1 MSVGF
6 VTTEEAS
13 VNSLLLPEM
22 QAFLRYE
29 DLSGESPANVFL
41 PGLMIA
47 SHPTFTSIVHKRP
60 TLLKQRSIFVD
71 LLGSGF
77 SDAPHD
83 FGYSLEEHA
92 SIIARL
98 LDELDIKGC
107 SVVGYSMGGA
117 VGITLASIRPDLV
130 SRLVLME
137 ANLDPGGGL
146 ASKGIAEQ
154 TEEAFCAHGFQA
166 FTKYLRDEGIAGDTT
181 SAALAG
187 LIQIAAPHALYRSAV
202 GLVIGTQPTMRERLL
217 QMDIPRAYIFG
228 EESLPDPD
236 WDRLGSQGVQVLVVA
251 DAGHGMAWDNPA
263 GVAEALHTA
272 MTT

>member
-1 MSVGF
+1 MKAF
-6 VTTEEAS
+6 
-13 VNSLLLPEM
+13 LLAEM

-47 SHPTFTSIVHKRP
+47 SHPTFTDILHKHP
-60 TLLKQRSIFVD
+60 TLMKQHSVFVD

-77 SDAPHD
+77 SDAPED

-92 SIIARL
+92 SIVARL
-98 LDELDIKGC
+98 LDELDLKGC
-107 SVVGYSMGGA
+107 RIIGYSMGGA
-117 VGITLASIRPDLV
+117 VAITLASIRPDLI

-137 ANLDPGGGL
+137 ANLDPGGGV

-154 TEEAFCAHGFQA
+154 TEEGFCAQGFQA
-166 FTKYLRDEGIAGDTT
+166 FIKYFRDEGIAGDTT
-181 SAALAG
+181 SAVLAG

-202 GLVIGTQPTMRERLL
+202 GLVRGTQPTMRERLL

-228 EESLPDPD
+228 EKSLPDPD
-236 WDRLGSQGVQVLVVA
+236 WDELGSQGVQVLVVA
-251 DAGHGMAWDNPA
+251 NAGHGMAWDNPG

-272 MTT
+272 MTA